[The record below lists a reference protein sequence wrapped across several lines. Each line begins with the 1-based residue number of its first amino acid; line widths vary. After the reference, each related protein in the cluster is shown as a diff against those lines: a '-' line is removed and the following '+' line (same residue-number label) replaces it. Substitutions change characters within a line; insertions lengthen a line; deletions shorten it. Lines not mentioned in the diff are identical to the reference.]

1 MGEYANPT
9 GYVDTQTGQHFRDL
23 TTNIANIVGKTST
36 DYIAKMKANAKE
48 IEELRKEELENKNKI
63 AQAKED
69 FNNKIENIKTEDLPV
84 NFRPSFD
91 PVLNEAVDLE
101 TLVVKGTATNDD
113 RDKLFQAKKTP
124 TQVSTMF
131 GKAAALGESFLK
143 AYSLP
148 TGSEGSL
155 SLFTPN
161 RIKESLS
168 ILTKQKQGGG
178 TNVPITYNE
187 KSKTYDT
194 AINAIGS
201 DGENY
206 TLTEQEINDRSTD
219 GGDLHYSIPI
229 LFKTN
234 DEYKVAKRDLWEAFN
249 TDNGK
254 KSYTGSLKKDFMKQ
268 DFTGKAPNG
277 MNFTK
282 GEAYVDIPGDKTN
295 GVVTQTTRKFYNIY
309 DVEKLANEDWVR
321 DQEVAFAEAVA
332 QSPMSPKIAWFE
344 TLLPKLNQLSDSKNT
359 SPEDKVKISNLMKAF
374 GGEDFKKEKEELK
387 IPTADQT
394 KAAKEAYIF
403 LAKQDLKDQYQYRP
417 ALNEDGTEKTQ
428 TLNTSVKTSSNNSG
442 GNNVGGDK
450 NDNIIL
456 ANDPVTVTNNLKK
469 LKENKVGE
477 IKMYLN
483 IGGTTSEYTVMHS
496 PTNKGYTIYKDEDD
510 EGTPMYG
517 ETLEEA
523 AADAVRSLSK
533 AQKASQELYNKR
545 KKNKK

>member
-23 TTNIANIVGKTST
+23 TTNIVNIVGKTST

-48 IEELRKEELENKNKI
+48 ID
-63 AQAKED
+63 QAKED
-69 FNNKIENIKTEDLPV
+69 FNNKIEDVKTEDLPV

-91 PVLNEAVDLE
+91 PILNEVTSLSG
-101 TLVVKGTATNDD
+101 LVIKGTATNDD
-113 RDKLFQAKKTP
+113 RDKLLQAKKTP

-131 GKAAALGESFLK
+131 GQASSFGESFLK
-143 AYSLP
+143 AYALP

-161 RIKESLS
+161 NIKESLS

-178 TNVPITYNE
+178 TNVSITYNTN
-187 KSKTYDT
+187 SKKYDA
-194 AINAIGS
+194 AIDVLAL
-201 DGENY
+201 DGKTPY
-206 TLTEQEINDRSTD
+206 TLTAQELNNRSTD
-219 GGDLHYSIPI
+219 GGDLHYSIPV

-394 KAAKEAYIF
+394 KAAQEAYIF

-428 TLNTSVKTSSNNSG
+428 TLNTSVKTSSNNGG
-442 GNNVGGDK
+442 GNK
-450 NDNIIL
+450 NDSNNDGIVL
-456 ANDPVTVTNNLKK
+456 ANTPEYVTSEIAK
-469 LKENKVGE
+469 LKGSAVGVSSL
-477 IKMYLN
+477 MYLN
-483 IGGTTSEYTVMHS
+483 ILGDTNEYRVERIQSTKGKPGFKIYKGAEGTSGTVMY
-496 PTNKGYTIYKDEDD
+496 GKDIEK
-510 EGTPMYG
+510 
-517 ETLEEA
+517 A
-523 AADAVRSLSK
+523 ALLAVKSQTK
-533 AQKASQELYNKR
+533 AQRASLEYYNQ
-545 KKNKK
+545 NQ